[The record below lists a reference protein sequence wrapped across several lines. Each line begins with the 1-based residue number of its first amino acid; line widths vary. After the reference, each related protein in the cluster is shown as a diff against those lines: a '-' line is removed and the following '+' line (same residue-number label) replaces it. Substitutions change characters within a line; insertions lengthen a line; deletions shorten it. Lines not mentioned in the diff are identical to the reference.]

1 MSKEK
6 STISSILM
14 IITSIFFCL
23 LLVDF
28 LGFVAS
34 PAQGI
39 AFLPKYK
46 KDQFQ
51 EKLNAA
57 VHYFPRGYNV
67 ADPIMGFDIQKNF
80 PSISANLADQPFQI
94 FSNEIGCFDHH
105 KLSEIQT
112 AKSYD
117 YFAGDSF
124 AWGYGNYEQNIPFT
138 YEKLSG
144 RFTVK
149 CGIIH
154 SGQKHQFEKF
164 QRTEKLIGHPP
175 KRVILTFYENDVAN
189 DYAYPHTTVIEGFE
203 VDTYRFD
210 ADQFQLVQR
219 NMDQIKSDILAGLN
233 PKSQNWS
240 LRLDAWMDSHSITW
254 NLLKIGVKQSKAKEL
269 TTVYGVGEAVNYGK
283 GKGYGTAE
291 VTKKNRDGLNLWIND
306 SKRQNYQLILVLIPP
321 KIHHAN
327 TNFYG
332 GLRDY
337 LDAKNIRYYDLTEPF
352 YESKKRSE
360 ELYWLNDGHLSND
373 GNIFVGKFLA
383 EKLK

>member
-28 LGFVAS
+28 LGFVTS

-105 KLSEIQT
+105 KLSEIRT

-269 TTVYGVGEAVNYGK
+269 TTVYGVSEAVNYSK
-283 GKGYGTAE
+283 GKGYETAD
-291 VTKKNRDGLNLWIND
+291 VTKKNRDGLDLWIND
-306 SKRQNYQLILVLIPP
+306 AKRQNYQLILVLIPP

>member
-6 STISSILM
+6 STITNILV
-14 IITSIFFCL
+14 IIASIFFCL

-28 LGFVAS
+28 VVFFLS
-34 PAQGI
+34 PTQGI
-39 AFLPKYK
+39 TFFSAYK

-51 EKLNAA
+51 ERLNAA

-105 KLSEIQT
+105 SLAEIKA

-124 AWGYGNYEQNIPFT
+124 AWGYGHYEQNIPST

-189 DYAYPHTTVIEGFE
+189 DYAYPHTTVIDGYE

-210 ADQFQLVQR
+210 GDKFQLVPR
-219 NMDQIKSDILAGLN
+219 NMNQIRVDIQAGLN
-233 PKSQNWS
+233 PKSQNWIS
-240 LRLDAWMDSHSITW
+240 RLDAWLNGHSITW
-254 NLLKIGVKQSKAKEL
+254 NLLKVGVKQTKTKEL
-269 TTVYGVGEAVNYGK
+269 ATVYGISEAVNYGK
-283 GKGYGTAE
+283 DRGYETAE
-291 VTKKNRDGLNLWIND
+291 VTKKNREGLDLWIND
-306 SKRQNYQLILVLIPP
+306 AKQNHYELIMLLIPP

-327 TNFYG
+327 THFYG
-332 GLRDY
+332 GLRQY
-337 LDAKNIRYYDLTEPF
+337 LESKNIRYYDLTEPF
-352 YESKKRSE
+352 YASKKRSE
-360 ELYWLNDGHLSND
+360 ELYWLNDGHLGND

-383 EKLK
+383 DKLK

>member
-1 MSKEK
+1 MSKAK
-6 STISSILM
+6 STISSIFV
-14 IITSIFFCL
+14 IVVSIFFCL

-28 LGFVAS
+28 LGFVIS

-39 AFLPKYK
+39 VFLPDYK

-67 ADPIMGFDIQKNF
+67 PDPIMGFDIEKNF

-105 KLSEIQT
+105 TLAEIKT

-124 AWGYGNYEQNIPFT
+124 AWGYGNYEQNIPSV

-144 RFTVK
+144 RFIVK

-154 SGQKHQFEKF
+154 SGQRHQFEKF
-164 QRTEKLIGHPP
+164 QRTEKLIGYPP
-175 KRVILTFYENDVAN
+175 KRVIITFYENDVAN
-189 DYAYPHTTVIEGFE
+189 DYAYPHTTVIEGYE
-203 VDTYRFD
+203 VDTHRFD
-210 ADQFQLVQR
+210 GDKFQLIPR
-219 NMDQIKSDILAGLN
+219 NMDQIRRDIQAGLS
-233 PKSQNWS
+233 PTSQNWKS
-240 LRLDAWMDSHSITW
+240 RLDAWLNSHSITW
-254 NLLKIGVKQSKAKEL
+254 NLFKIGFKQTKAKEL
-269 TTVYGVGEAVNYGK
+269 ATIYGISEAVNYGK
-283 GKGYGTAE
+283 GKGYEIAE
-291 VTKKNRDGLNLWIND
+291 VTKKNREGLDLWIND
-306 SKRQNYQLILVLIPP
+306 AKKRNYQLTIVLIPP

-337 LDAKNIRYYDLTEPF
+337 LDTKKIRYYDLTEPF
-352 YESKKRSE
+352 YASKKRSE
-360 ELYWLNDGHLSND
+360 ELYWLNDGHLSNN
-373 GNIFVGKFLA
+373 GNIFVGKFIA
-383 EKLK
+383 ENIK